1 MVITSSSS
9 AADRLPRRGP
19 LAVSLPLLFMMAVAV
34 IGCDDGRPDVPFGT
48 VKGRVTWRG
57 EPLADA
63 LVVFQP
69 EKGRPSSGRTSQ
81 SGEYELRYKERP
93 WGAIV
98 GRHRVQ
104 ITTSRGRLDDQ
115 TATGGGIREE
125 LSPEILP
132 TRFHSASTLTAE
144 VAKGANRID
153 FDLQDK

>member
-1 MVITSSSS
+1 MVIASASS
-9 AADRLPRRGP
+9 AVDRLPRHALLTALPP
-19 LAVSLPLLFMMAVAV
+19 LIFMMAVAV
-34 IGCDDGRPDVPFGT
+34 IGCDGRPDVPFGT
-48 VKGRVTWRG
+48 VKGRVTWKG

-69 EKGRPSSGRTSQ
+69 EKGRPSSGRTSK

-98 GRHRVQ
+98 GRHSVQ
-104 ITTSRGRLDDQ
+104 ITTSRGKLDDQ
-115 TATGGGIREE
+115 TAQGGSVREE
-125 LSPEILP
+125 VSPEILP
-132 TRFHSASTLTAE
+132 ARFHSASTLTAE